1 MHGCASS
8 GADATLAVEGIGR
21 FGQRPLTEAGMHGT
35 LGVNTWYIRPCS
47 QGVLMIRKIYR
58 TGNSIVV
65 ALPKE
70 MLEALNLQ
78 EGGSVSVELDRDHQQ
93 ISISPVVPADG
104 VNEVFA
110 KQVAEFIDEYR
121 SALEALAK

>member
-1 MHGCASS
+1 
-8 GADATLAVEGIGR
+8 
-21 FGQRPLTEAGMHGT
+21 
-35 LGVNTWYIRPCS
+35 
-47 QGVLMIRKIYR
+47 MIRKLYR

-78 EGGSVSVELDRDHQQ
+78 EGGSVSVELNRTHQQ
-93 ISISPVVPADG
+93 ISISPVVAADG
-104 VNEVFA
+104 VDEVFA

-121 SALEALAK
+121 PALEALAK